1 MNEILPV
8 VLKMHSN
15 LINLTINSLKITMSG
30 WYNRDK
36 NRRVIQF
43 GYIERK
49 GLYIHVFY
57 SF

>member
-1 MNEILPV
+1 MNETLQV

-43 GYIERK
+43 CYIERK

-57 SF
+57 